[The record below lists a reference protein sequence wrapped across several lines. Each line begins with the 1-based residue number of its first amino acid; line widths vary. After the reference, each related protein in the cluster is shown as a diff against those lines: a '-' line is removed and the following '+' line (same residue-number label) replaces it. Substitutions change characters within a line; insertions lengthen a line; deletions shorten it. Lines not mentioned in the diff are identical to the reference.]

1 MTNEQWT
8 MSNLQP
14 PTSNF
19 QTLISDFQERI
30 GWQFR
35 NLGLLLRALTHT
47 SYVNEHPEEGLDNQR
62 LEFLGD
68 AVLGLAVADWL
79 FQHYPEFQEG
89 EMTRLRAALVCERSL
104 ADLAAQIGLGEVLRL
119 GRGEA
124 ESGGRERPGI
134 LADAFEAL
142 MAALYLDGG
151 LEPVHRLVERLVGPA
166 AEAVLSAEAD
176 RDAKSRFQEWAQG
189 TLGITPR
196 YRIVAELGPEHA
208 RRFIAE
214 VLLGEKVAGRGEGPS
229 KQVAE
234 HAAAQDALQ
243 HLEDNTNG

>member
-1 MTNEQWT
+1 MDNDRI
-8 MSNLQP
+8 SP
-14 PTSNF
+14 PGS
-19 QTLISDFQERI
+19 QSPIDHFQERI
-30 GWQFR
+30 GWRFR
-35 NLGLLLRALTHT
+35 NLRLLLRALTHT
-47 SYVNEHPEEGLDNQR
+47 SYVNEHPEDGVDNQR

-68 AVLGLAVADWL
+68 AVLGLVVADWI

-104 ADLAAQIGLGEVLRL
+104 ARLATEIEVGEVLRL
-119 GRGEA
+119 GRGEV
-124 ESGGRERPGI
+124 ETGGRERPGI

-151 LEPVHRLVERLVGPA
+151 LEQVHRLVERLIGPA
-166 AEAVLSAEAD
+166 AEAVLSVEAD

-189 TLGITPR
+189 AVGITPR

-208 RRFIAE
+208 RRFVAE
-214 VLLGEKVAGRGEGPS
+214 VLLGKKVAGRGEGPS